1 MWGHQNYVLLNFFK
15 SSDQLFCSFT
25 EPFWAIVS
33 LQMIS
38 WMQFYFLRKLSLEFW
53 KIHLLKLTV
62 KQISRIADMAKF
74 FWSRVA
80 GQRMATL
87 LKRRLHHGFAKSPY
101 YLFFRTTADSCF
113 PLKFFRQTEN
123 VGKVQRPET
132 CR

>member
-1 MWGHQNYVLLNFFK
+1 MDAVLFSTETFVRILKNT
-15 SSDQLFCSFT
+15 SFET
-25 EPFWAIVS
+25 F
-33 LQMIS
+33 
-38 WMQFYFLRKLSLEFW
+38 
-53 KIHLLKLTV
+53 TV

-80 GQRMATL
+80 GPRMATL